1 MPPRGLVRAFVA
13 QWWTAGVLLLVW
25 SVQTA
30 QTALAAGRGHNPQV
44 AVLGLVE
51 AAAAVLFLIPRTVR
65 LGAAAL
71 VLTLGVGLVAHAL
84 QGEFR
89 GDLLFYGAA
98 VLFVAV
104 HGPVPLS
111 WLRSRR
117 PNDGSE
123 ATLLFPCNCRS
134 SPWDAGR

>member
-1 MPPRGLVRAFVA
+1 MPPRRLVRAFVA
-13 QWWTAGVLLLVW
+13 QWWTAGLLLLVW
-25 SVQTA
+25 SAQTA
-30 QTALAAGRGHNPQV
+30 QTALAAGRGHNPHV
-44 AVLGLVE
+44 ALLGLVE
-51 AAAAVLFLIPRTVR
+51 AAAAVLFLIPRTMR

-71 VLTLGVGLVAHAL
+71 LLTLGVALVAHAL

-111 WLRSRR
+111 WLRSK
-117 PNDGSE
+117 E
-123 ATLLFPCNCRS
+123 AE
-134 SPWDAGR
+134 